1 MITQKDT
8 EQSLLGS
15 EQKLGTD
22 MNKIHDTKRAP
33 IFSGCHKI
41 KKGDSL
47 FPQCFAKDEAL
58 CDWCVRQLEAHMN
71 ICLNR
76 PVFAFF
82 GRIYGSDKSTI
93 TDSYFSAKLIFRS
106 NSTSTQ
112 PKISQSSKNQ
122 KPLIA
127 NSSEFTSVDN
137 SIERVIDFNSRKLW
151 VENCYKSSRK
161 IIEEYVSSNPMH
173 FPMTTDIN
181 KKNGQSHQNVSSVI
195 QLLGHFNRPDP
206 LNKDLMDIIE
216 SSVELVKQRNNGH
229 ERLSSLEGG
238 SFNLQDAIDIE
249 ISDIMEQSMKLEQQK
264 QHNKNKNLILP
275 IPTKN
280 QNSTQHEPPILNM
293 VDIIDVL
300 LKQEQQQ
307 NTEDLDIS
315 SLVPPHQ
322 DTIKTKKVI
331 GVDKRYKPYKAPNR
345 KTRKQQKKIKIPLPT
360 ETENKKEPQKTV
372 KATGWLKES
381 RSQDASADAE
391 GSSIPSTSSGGTP
404 TNFPSPPPYRQI
416 IEMGLETNLTD
427 FAEDS
432 GHSRAKQADPYKEL
446 MDCVLERVNEP
457 SSKFLNELRL
467 KDKVRKMVKP
477 PKAPLQPR
485 LVHQSS
491 IGTIY
496 STDSDTTTV
505 SNVNSSMD
513 PATEAL
519 TLHHLDDSIQN
530 VVNIMAWKEGG
541 DRSTAQIIADYETF
555 NAVKAIVTK
564 NKYS

>member
-71 ICLNR
+71 ICLDR

-82 GRIYGSDKSTI
+82 GRIYGSDK
-93 TDSYFSAKLIFRS
+93 
-106 NSTSTQ
+106 
-112 PKISQSSKNQ
+112 
-122 KPLIA
+122 A

-293 VDIIDVL
+293 VGIIDVL

-331 GVDKRYKPYKAPNR
+331 GVDKRYKLYKAPNR

-404 TNFPSPPPYRQI
+404 TNFPSPPPYRQTKYNKI

-467 KDKVRKMVKP
+467 KDK
-477 PKAPLQPR
+477 
-485 LVHQSS
+485 SS

>member
-8 EQSLLGS
+8 EQSLLGP
-15 EQKLGTD
+15 EQKLRTY
-22 MNKIHDTKRAP
+22 MNKIHDTKHAP
-33 IFSGCHKI
+33 IFSGCHKV

-47 FPQCFAKDEAL
+47 FPQCLANDEAL
-58 CDWCVRQLEAHMN
+58 CNWCVRQLEAHMN
-71 ICLNR
+71 IRLDR

-82 GRIYGSDKSTI
+82 GGIYGSDK
-93 TDSYFSAKLIFRS
+93 
-106 NSTSTQ
+106 
-112 PKISQSSKNQ
+112 
-122 KPLIA
+122 A

-161 IIEEYVSSNPMH
+161 IIEEYVASNPSHMH
-173 FPMTTDIN
+173 FPTDIN
-181 KKNGQSHQNVSSVI
+181 KKNGQSHHTVSSVI
-195 QLLGHFNRPDP
+195 QLLGHFNRRDP

-216 SSVELVKQRNNGH
+216 SSVELVKQRNDGH
-229 ERLSSLEGG
+229 ERLSSSQGG
-238 SFNLQDAIDIE
+238 GFNLQDDIDIE
-249 ISDIMEQSMKLEQQK
+249 ISDILEQSMKLEQQK
-264 QHNKNKNLILP
+264 QHDKNKNLISP

-280 QNSTQHEPPILNM
+280 QNSTQQKHPILNM

-307 NTEDLDIS
+307 NTEDLDLS

-322 DTIKTKKVI
+322 DTIETKKDI
-331 GVDKRYKPYKAPNR
+331 GVNKRYKPYKAPNR
-345 KTRKQQKKIKIPLPT
+345 KTRKQQKKIRIPLPT
-360 ETENKKEPQKTV
+360 ETQKKKDPQKTV
-372 KATGWLKES
+372 KAFVTGWLKDS
-381 RSQDASADAE
+381 KSQDASADAQ
-391 GSSIPSTSSGGTP
+391 GSSIPSTSRGGTP
-404 TNFPSPPPYRQI
+404 ISFPCSPLHRQTKCNKI
-416 IEMGLETNLTD
+416 IEMELETNLTD
-427 FAEDS
+427 FAKDS

-457 SSKFLNELRL
+457 SSKFLNELRS

-477 PKAPLQPR
+477 PKAPRQPR

-491 IGTIY
+491 MGTIY
-496 STDSDTTTV
+496 SIDSDTVRNVLPLTTV
-505 SNVNSSMD
+505 SNANSPMD
-513 PATEAL
+513 QATQAL
-519 TLHHLDDSIQN
+519 CLKHLDDSIQN
-530 VVNIMAWKEGG
+530 VVNIMAWKERA